1 MVQDNPIDPPRAKS
15 GLGLHGLV
23 RGAWNPL
30 IDLQGARSGLRVIGQ
45 VTDKGE
51 NPCQTQGR
59 PSQYLQDLIVYT
71 PSEN

>member
-45 VTDKGE
+45 VTDKVE
-51 NPCQTQGR
+51 NPAKPRAGHRNIYMT
-59 PSQYLQDLIVYT
+59 
-71 PSEN
+71 